1 MKLMKLGVVTA
12 ALSSLAFAAPAMA
25 APPYDVLVGGSSAD
39 TDYSFT
45 GTAAPIDFV
54 AHGAFL
60 DVEMDCLQSVATGFV
75 HGGSGQSGADVAT
88 IEDTTWTDCTGPLG
102 LDMTVVHG
110 GSWLLNVTDTAVTGP
125 PAADASVD
133 GNISAASAYIYATN
147 DESGCAFSVTGAA
160 DGQFDEVNQDLVVAE
175 DGTVSDANQLTI
187 SVAGG
192 GSTCSGLISDGD
204 PASFAGTFDVVTS
217 GGAIDITDG
226 A

>member
-1 MKLMKLGVVTA
+1 MKLMKLGVATA

-45 GTAAPIDFV
+45 GTASPIDFV

-60 DVEMDCLQSVATGFV
+60 DVEMDCQQSVATGLV
-75 HGGSGQSGADVAT
+75 HGGPGQSGAEVAT
-88 IEDTTWTDCTGPLG
+88 IANSTWTDCTGPLG
-102 LDMTVVHG
+102 LDMTVEHVG
-110 GSWLLNVTDTAVTGP
+110 QWALNVTDTTVTGP
-125 PAADASVD
+125 PAADTAVE
-133 GNISAASAYIYATN
+133 GNISEVGAYVYATN
-147 DESGCAFSVTGAA
+147 DEAGCAFTVSGVA
-160 DGQFDEVNQDLVVAE
+160 DGHFDEVNQDLVVAE
-175 DGTVSDANQLTI
+175 DGLGTGDTLTI

-204 PASFAGTFDVVTS
+204 PASFAGSFGVTTS

>member
-1 MKLMKLGVVTA
+1 MKLMRLGVATA

-39 TDYSFT
+39 ADYPFT
-45 GTAAPIDFV
+45 GTASPIDFT
-54 AHGAFL
+54 AHGVI
-60 DVEMDCLQSVATGFV
+60 DVDMSCDQSVATGDV
-75 HGGSGQSGADVAT
+75 HGGPGQSGADIAT
-88 IEDTTWTDCTGPLG
+88 IENTTWTDCVGPLG
-102 LDMTVVHG
+102 LEMTVVHG

-125 PAADASVD
+125 PATDASVD
-133 GNISAASAYIYATN
+133 GNISAVNAYVYATN
-147 DESGCAFSVTGAA
+147 DEGGCAFTVTGVA
-160 DGQFDEVNQDLVVAE
+160 DGHFDEVNQDLVVAE
-175 DGTVSDANQLTI
+175 DGLGAGDTLTI

-204 PASFAGTFDVVTS
+204 PASFAGTFDVATS